1 MVRMSPEQLKNY
13 VRILGLH
20 QEEIASQYIGE
31 KGKSVSRNYITML
44 LNGKQEM
51 GDEAY
56 QKMVNAI
63 NKAQMIRKKQ
73 LDKLE
78 IEE

>member
-1 MVRMSPEQLKNY
+1 MLRMSAEQLKNY

-20 QEEIASQYIGE
+20 QDEISKQYIGE
-31 KGKSVSRNYITML
+31 KGKSVSKNYISML
-44 LNGKQEM
+44 LNGKQAM

-56 QKMVNAI
+56 EKLVNAI
-63 NKAQMIRKKQ
+63 NKAQMVKNKQ
-73 LDKLE
+73 LDKLK